1 MGIINHLLLL
11 SNYPERLNMKLTPFL
26 STRMSQVKSIQG
38 NSAGNTEF
46 IGVAAIPNAV
56 HGSLLLI

>member
-1 MGIINHLLLL
+1 
-11 SNYPERLNMKLTPFL
+11 MKLTPFL